1 MHVGVNVF
9 LVLKFDFILGSSLT
23 PRHEYQIAYQTK
35 RMDERGDYDQTGS
48 VTAQTSERL
57 NIHWV
62 NTENRLQKT
71 ETETPRIGFQ
81 QLKPETMSSKKEL
94 GLPGTGKTEPVQLD
108 HETPSRQQE
117 TATVR
122 LVSEQT
128 PKSLPLQQ
136 GTCESDKNK
145 GISNTQAPIVVDS
158 DRSLQSALGRI
169 FGDTEIVE
177 SSRSPFPENCTELIV
192 DQSTG
197 NRIGFDLGGVLS
209 RHEEDA
215 KGEGEGSFHPSPEYS
230 NKLVEALSLS
240 CQEGGQKLAENDD
253 LPPLIPWLPVN
264 ISETASTPKSPLGK
278 SKHSTTQSLDP
289 HQNIFSDHNNNL
301 GNSRNCSNLGH
312 IGANLGLLLSQS
324 SGHQIG
330 AYRSVTPPP
339 PYLQQEAALG
349 ILHGSQNS
357 LSRPPSLETVYSKNS
372 PGSSRE
378 NLSLGTS
385 FKSDTFLTPH
395 TENTSLGKTPLD
407 TTFSG
412 NQSESSSHFVPSC
425 STIQS
430 APLDVSFIKQEPV
443 DDYWSTSLSSDTV
456 SHPVETVDP
465 VASEDISLNWPRHF
479 MDAFL
484 ESKPIRK
491 PCTRKIHINDSPMFT
506 PEHQQDSEDDLS
518 LARISSLEKSANKTS
533 LEAEGDGKSPIY
545 GPTATQSDKTR
556 RQAEKT
562 GNLAVTVCQLLESDQ
577 MDLNDVSDIKEE
589 PEIAVSRLY
598 SEYQDELK
606 GLYLSRLVGKSTM
619 WFPNRSDT
627 NRPEQAQKRARSLQ
641 FRI

>member
-1 MHVGVNVF
+1 MYVGVNVF

-23 PRHEYQIAYQTK
+23 PRHEYQIAHQTK

-57 NIHWV
+57 NIHRV

-81 QLKPETMSSKKEL
+81 ELKPVTMSSKKEL
-94 GLPGTGKTEPVQLD
+94 GLSGTGIAKTEPVLLE

-117 TATVR
+117 TASDR
-122 LVSEQT
+122 LVSEQAS
-128 PKSLPLQQ
+128 KSLPLQQ

-145 GISNTQAPIVVDS
+145 GISNTQAPVVVNSDS
-158 DRSLQSALGRI
+158 SLQSALGRI
-169 FGDTEIVE
+169 FGNTEIVE
-177 SSRSPFPENCTELIV
+177 SSRSPFPENYTGLIV

-209 RHEEDA
+209 RHEEDT
-215 KGEGEGSFHPSPEYS
+215 KEEGEGSFNPSPEYS
-230 NKLVEALSLS
+230 NKLAEALSLS

-278 SKHSTTQSLDP
+278 SKHSTTQTLDP
-289 HQNIFSDHNNNL
+289 HQNCFSDNNNNNL

-312 IGANLGLLLSQS
+312 IGANLGLHLSQS

-349 ILHGSQNS
+349 ILHGCQNS

-378 NLSLGTS
+378 NSSLGTP
-385 FKSDTFLTPH
+385 FKSDSFLTPH
-395 TENTSLGKTPLD
+395 TENTSLGKNPLD

-412 NQSESSSHFVPSC
+412 NQSESSHFVPC
-425 STIQS
+425 RSTIQS

-491 PCTRKIHINDSPMFT
+491 PCTRKIHIDDSPMFT
-506 PEHQQDSEDDLS
+506 PEHKQDSEDDLS

-556 RQAEKT
+556 RQAEET
-562 GNLAVTVCQLLESDQ
+562 GNLAVTVCQLLEADQ
-577 MDLNDVSDIKEE
+577 MELDDVTDIKEE
-589 PEIAVSRLY
+589 PEIAVNRLY

-606 GLYLSRLVGKSTM
+606 GLYFITKTCPCNKQR
-619 WFPNRSDT
+619 F
-627 NRPEQAQKRARSLQ
+627 
-641 FRI
+641 F